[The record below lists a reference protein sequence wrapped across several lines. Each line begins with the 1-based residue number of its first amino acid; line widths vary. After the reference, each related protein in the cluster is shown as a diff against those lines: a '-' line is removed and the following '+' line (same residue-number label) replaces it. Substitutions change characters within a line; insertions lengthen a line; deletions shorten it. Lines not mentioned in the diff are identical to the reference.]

1 MTMVDEITAAEL
13 HERLGN
19 GDDIQVIDIRPERAF
34 RRGHIPGAENIP
46 FRRFTREVNA
56 HDWRDRIVI
65 ACPRGESS
73 LQAARLLESYEG
85 IDDGTWIANLSDGY
99 EHWDYELETDH

>member
-1 MTMVDEITAAEL
+1 MVDEITPAEL
-13 HERLGN
+13 HERLQN
-19 GDDIQVIDIRPERAF
+19 GENVQVIDIRAERAF

-46 FRRFTREVNA
+46 FVRFTREVEDHA
-56 HDWRDRIVI
+56 WADQIVI

-85 IDDGTWIANLSDGY
+85 IDDDTWIANLADGIDGW
-99 EHWDYELETDH
+99 EYELVTDD